1 MIPPEVTPE
10 NVTTYIVDTGCA
22 SVSFARLDGSY
33 AERRCILLA
42 RIDQAE
48 ATIDI
53 TWSRRHGKRT

>member
-33 AERRCILLA
+33 AERPCILLA
-42 RIDQAE
+42 RVDQAE
-48 ATIDI
+48 GTIGI
-53 TWSRRHGKRT
+53 T